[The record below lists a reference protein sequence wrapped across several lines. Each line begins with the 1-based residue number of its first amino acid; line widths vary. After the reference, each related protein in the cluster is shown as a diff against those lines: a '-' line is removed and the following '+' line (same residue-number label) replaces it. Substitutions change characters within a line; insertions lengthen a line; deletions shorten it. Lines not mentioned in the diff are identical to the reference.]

1 MLLSL
6 GVLPSFHSV
15 KKHAPHK
22 WIMPRKPILEFSE
35 HHWNVRSSDPFQGNR
50 QHRRTS
56 FTFRYKCAKIVRRL
70 GASLHDWLLHCHHWS
85 DRFHSNRFCCCRLR
99 SRPTIW
105 PSSRE
110 EGQSSQ
116 RLSAMQTFFL
126 NFKSW
131 IPKTYSCSLSAS
143 EQPALFWTSTS

>member
-6 GVLPSFHSV
+6 GVLPSFHSI

-22 WIMPRKPILEFSE
+22 WIMLRNQSWNSLKITGMSDLAILFKETVNTDEQASHFVTNALSSLDVQE
-35 HHWNVRSSDPFQGNR
+35 HPLR
-50 QHRRTS
+50 
-56 FTFRYKCAKIVRRL
+56 
-70 GASLHDWLLHCHHWS
+70 DWLLHCHHWS

-105 PSSRE
+105 SSSRK

-116 RLSAMQTFFL
+116 RLSAMQTFFF

-131 IPKTYSCSLSAS
+131 TPKTYSCSLSAS
-143 EQPALFWTSTS
+143 EQPALFLTSTN